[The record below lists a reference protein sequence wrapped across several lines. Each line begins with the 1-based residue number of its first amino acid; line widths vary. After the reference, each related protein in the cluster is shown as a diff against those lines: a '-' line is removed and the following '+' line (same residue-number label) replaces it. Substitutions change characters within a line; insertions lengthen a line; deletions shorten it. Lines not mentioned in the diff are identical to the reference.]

1 MIQMTDLIKGFGDT
15 EVLRGVTLH
24 VPRGGITVI
33 IGGSGHGK
41 SVLVKH
47 MIGLLR
53 PDAGSIVVDGDEIT
67 KIPERDMLRVRRK
80 FGMLFQSAALF
91 DSMNVYENVS
101 FALNEHTRLPE
112 AEIRERVHAKLALL
126 GLHGL
131 DEKSPSEL
139 SGGMKK
145 RVGLARAIVLDPSI
159 IIYDEPTTGLDPIM
173 SENVDQMIVD
183 AQEKLSV
190 TSVVISHDMPSTF
203 RIATH
208 IAMIHEGRIIQEG
221 SPDEFRRTD
230 NPIVKRFVELG
241 LSA

>member
-1 MIQMTDLIKGFGDT
+1 MIRMTDLTKSFGGTD
-15 EVLRGVTLH
+15 VLCGVTLH

-67 KIPERDMLRVRRK
+67 TIPEREMLRVRRK
-80 FGMLFQSAALF
+80 FGMLFQSAA
-91 DSMNVYENVS
+91 
-101 FALNEHTRLPE
+101 FALREHTKLGE
-112 AEIRERVHAKLALL
+112 LAIREKVHDKLALL
-126 GLHGL
+126 GLHNI
-131 DEKSPSEL
+131 DDKSPSEL

-173 SENVDQMIVD
+173 SENVDRMIVD
-183 AQEKLSV
+183 AQEKLNV

-203 RIATH
+203 RIASH
-208 IAMIHEGRIIQEG
+208 IAMIHEGRIILDG
-221 SPDEFRRTD
+221 SPEDFRRTD
-230 NPIVKRFVELG
+230 NPDVKRFVELG